1 MPAVHLILCL
11 SGRLQR
17 RAGMDPGFTGHV
29 FLWHLLE
36 FEGCSSHSWIMKF
49 RVCFSFLPRLTKP
62 VRCTLRSNW
71 KQAPLL
77 QIPPSF
83 KRPGNKV
90 SRIKSSE
97 PHLENLT
104 PSGQAM
110 PSGARAVL
118 YVHLRS
124 EQMYCLLLGILA
136 QAVPLR
142 SIFYGFF
149 FSLPAGKCT

>member
-1 MPAVHLILCL
+1 MLAGHLVLCL

-17 RAGMDPGFTGHV
+17 RAGMDPTFTGHV

-49 RVCFSFLPRLTKP
+49 RVCFSFLPRSTKP
-62 VRCTLRSNW
+62 VRCTLQSNW
-71 KQAPLL
+71 KQAPPL
-77 QIPPSF
+77 QTLPSF
-83 KRPGNKV
+83 KRPRNKV

-104 PSGQAM
+104 PKWPGH
-110 PSGARAVL
+110 ARAVL
-118 YVHLRS
+118 YVHLRT

-136 QAVPLR
+136 VPL
-142 SIFYGFF
+142 
-149 FSLPAGKCT
+149 